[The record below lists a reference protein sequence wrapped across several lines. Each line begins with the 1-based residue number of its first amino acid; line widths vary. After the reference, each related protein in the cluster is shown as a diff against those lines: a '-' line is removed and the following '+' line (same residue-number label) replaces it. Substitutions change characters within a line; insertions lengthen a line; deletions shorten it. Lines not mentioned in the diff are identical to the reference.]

1 MATIFHLALASEWA
15 AARETGEYTTSTLG
29 RSLAEEGFI
38 HASRADQ
45 WTGVRDRFYAG
56 VTEPLVLLQI
66 DTDLLDVP
74 VVDEPPAPG
83 VEETFPHIYGRLPV
97 GAVVKALPVP
107 AGTPTPDPAA
117 SAPATRPA
125 TSVPTTVAA
134 GRPAE
139 SFSRAYFRE
148 MFFNIAVVSLALAI
162 CAAGLGVGMAIG
174 GDTAPGISGLVGL
187 ALGVL
192 MAVQVYRRRH
202 LPTP

>member
-15 AARETGEYTTSTLG
+15 AAEASGAYTTSTLG

-74 VVDEPPAPG
+74 VIEEPPAPG
-83 VEETFPHIYGRLPV
+83 VEETFPHIYGRLPAS
-97 GAVVKALPVP
+97 AVVRAIPLSPGTTSAEPATVP
-107 AGTPTPDPAA
+107 ADPPTENAAAPPA
-117 SAPATRPA
+117 RP
-125 TSVPTTVAA
+125 
-134 GRPAE
+134 GE
-139 SFSRAYFRE
+139 SFSRTYFRE
-148 MFFNIAVVSLALAI
+148 MFFNIGVVSIALAI

-174 GDTAPGISGLVGL
+174 GDRAPGISALAGL
-187 ALGVL
+187 AVGVVV
-192 MAVQVYRRRH
+192 AVQVYRRRH
-202 LPTP
+202 PGTS